1 MEPPSSNQSRL
12 FISSFQKQAEKAL
25 TVNSDWDPDSDEKS
39 KPQKQPGYTNTD
51 QWQGLNLKW
60 FQMGLNFSRI
70 GLCVVCCHNNK

>member
-51 QWQGLNLKW
+51 Q
-60 FQMGLNFSRI
+60 
-70 GLCVVCCHNNK
+70 